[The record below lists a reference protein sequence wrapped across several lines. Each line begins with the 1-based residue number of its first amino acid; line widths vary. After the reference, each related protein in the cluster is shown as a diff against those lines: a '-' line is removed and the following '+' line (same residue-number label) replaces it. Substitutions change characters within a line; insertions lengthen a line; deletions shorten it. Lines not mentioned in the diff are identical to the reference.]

1 MENIKTQ
8 SPIKAEQILNNALV
22 QFDPKE
28 LKESLRNIL
37 FDALR
42 SDFTFNKDDRA
53 EYLADFE
60 YMESLLKDLE
70 EYQLSTQSHD

>member
-28 LKESLRNIL
+28 LRESLRNIL

-42 SDFTFNKDDRA
+42 SDFTDNKANRA